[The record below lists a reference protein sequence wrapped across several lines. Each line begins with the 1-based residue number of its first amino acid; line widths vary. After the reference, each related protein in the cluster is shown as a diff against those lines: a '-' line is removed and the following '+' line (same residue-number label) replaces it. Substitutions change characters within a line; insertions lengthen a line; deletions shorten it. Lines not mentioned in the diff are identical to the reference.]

1 MAEIPESAKKVVPV
15 LFYVEITSEKKSR
28 SYVSLILEIS
38 RSGAHQFKKSQ
49 NFSDFSGF
57 SRFPPWR
64 GGGSPAA
71 PSRQIERRWTKM
83 DLNRDISRMGDT

>member
-15 LFYVEITSEKKSR
+15 LFYVEITSEKKFQELRISHSR
-28 SYVSLILEIS
+28 NIS
-38 RSGAHQFKKSQ
+38 IWSPPVQKKSK
-49 NFSDFSGF
+49 FSDFSGF

-71 PSRQIERRWTKM
+71 PSRRIERRWTKM
-83 DLNRDISRMGDT
+83 ALDRDISRMRDT